1 MVNGMFPFPMM
12 VGGEGEQTGDEA
24 ESIVDLF
31 RSEKGSVSAV
41 VKNNK
46 GTHEKKPSQG
56 RKKNGD
62 PPTGA

>member
-1 MVNGMFPFPMM
+1 MIGC
-12 VGGEGEQTGDEA
+12 EGEQTGDEA
-24 ESIVDLF
+24 ERVVDLF
-31 RSEKGSVSAV
+31 GPEEGSVSAV

>member
-1 MVNGMFPFPMM
+1 MM
-12 VGGEGEQTGDEA
+12 IGCEGEQTGDEA
-24 ESIVDLF
+24 ERVVDLF
-31 RSEKGSVSAV
+31 GPEEGSVSAV